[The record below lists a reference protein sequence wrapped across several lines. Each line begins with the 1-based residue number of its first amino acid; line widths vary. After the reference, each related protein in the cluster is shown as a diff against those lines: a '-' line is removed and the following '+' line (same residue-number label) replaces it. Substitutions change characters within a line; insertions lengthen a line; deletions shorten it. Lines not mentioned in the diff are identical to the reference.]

1 MIRKFTFLLL
11 LLGGLYTFAD
21 NGDTLIIQ
29 TIDFNTPVNPG
40 WNAPREGYY
49 VFPSDTMRYSKVLM
63 YHTLKCDPTQ
73 NPACGEWDYTT
84 HTYLYDHTGVYDSNL
99 LYHPNYIAAGSSPD
113 SFMYM
118 DEVSLKY
125 RSWLEYTNITTASGT
140 AEIGNASTSIPLNA
154 PQESDNGRQQFLYT
168 AAELNTAGLSA
179 GDITG
184 MQLSFV
190 NTSAKL
196 EKFTVRMAETDLES
210 IDPGEFINTGLSK
223 VFKKDM
229 SFTTTGWNHI
239 PFSFPFNWDGTTNL
253 IVDISYDGDE
263 NNLVCE
269 LNAEPASY
277 NSAIAAF
284 DNNNCLYFHQGD
296 FVDVPVNG
304 ISNLDSAITISFW
317 AYGNY
322 LQPINNSAL
331 EGFNEDGD
339 RVLNIHLPWS
349 NGNVYWDCGTNGV
362 ADRIFRS
369 CYPEIYKGSWNHWA
383 FTKDLNTGH
392 MWIFLNGFPFH
403 TGTGKTKPI
412 DGITSFKI
420 GSNGNGASNYEGMI
434 DELRIFSTA
443 LDQPTIKAWMNKDLN
458 PSHPA
463 YDQLLAYFQ
472 FNEDNGFSTEDNSS
486 YAAEGSLN
494 GYPEWE
500 NYHGKNRVM
509 NFNQL
514 SSRPVVKLENGNYD
528 PMALDSIVRIDTTAY
543 NQVMIVMF
551 EDFNNPTQPTDTLV
565 KWPHYYNDFV
575 FDAGGN
581 TLDSTL
587 VIPDHILYKIESPYY
602 VQYEI
607 LAPYELGRFI
617 TPYGNNL
624 SLGDGF
630 TWVYDVTDF
639 VQFLH
644 DTVHLTAG
652 NFQELLDL
660 KFYMIEGIPPRDVI
674 DMQTIWRGYWPLN
687 NFVEKCPPKTVFI
700 DPQAEMFSLK
710 VTTSGHEFDNATNC
724 AEFCQ
729 KTHTVD
735 IDSITRYSWE
745 ILDECADNALYPQ
758 GGTWIYDRAGWCP
771 GAKVTER
778 NWEITPF
785 ISSDSVTLDYNC
797 EYDEFGRYSV
807 SSYFV
812 SYSSPNFSLDAA
824 IEEIISPNTRKIHGR
839 FNPMCGMPEIVIQNT
854 GSDSLFTLDIQYG
867 PQSGIMQTFNWSGS
881 LGFLEKETVS
891 LPPIDWTGWENG
903 NNNFIVTLS
912 NPNGGGDE
920 YDFNNSMKS
929 QFELTPEYPNEF
941 FIKLK
946 TNKVAYQNYYEI
958 LDADGNVVFM
968 RDDFE
973 NETTYQDTVYLAD
986 GCYTFILHDSGDNGI
1001 SFWAN
1006 TQGSGYLLF
1015 RDLTGANLFYF
1026 NPDFGKFTRKDF
1038 TVGLAV
1044 DIAEPARDDFF
1055 ELYPNPS
1062 SGILHLYSGQAF
1074 SQDISISVY
1083 DSRGTHILIESLK
1096 AGSSNMDI
1104 DLSAYPAGLYF
1115 CTIQHEEAVSVKKI
1129 ILTK

>member
-11 LLGGLYTFAD
+11 LLGGFCTFAD
-21 NGDTLIIQ
+21 NGDTLVIQ

-40 WNAPREGYY
+40 WNAPREGFY
-49 VFPSDTMRYSKVLM
+49 VFPSDTMRYAKILM

-73 NPACGEWDYTT
+73 SPACGEWDYTT
-84 HTYLYDHTGVYDSNL
+84 HTYLFDHTGTYDSNL
-99 LYHPNYIAAGSSPD
+99 YYHPNFIAAGSSPD

-118 DEVSLKY
+118 DDVSWKY
-125 RSWLEYTNITTASGT
+125 RARLEYTNFTTPSAT
-140 AEIGNASTSIPLNA
+140 ATIGSASTTIPLNA
-154 PQESDNGRQQFLYT
+154 PQESDNGRQQFLFT
-168 AAELNTAGLSA
+168 ADELSAGGLSA

-184 MQLSFV
+184 MQLSFA
-190 NTSAKL
+190 NTSGML
-196 EKFTVRMAETDLES
+196 PKFSLRLAATDADS
-210 IDPGEFINTGLSK
+210 IAPDEFINTG
-223 VFKKDM
+223 
-229 SFTTTGWNHI
+229 FTTVYNKDLPPSTIGWNHI
-239 PFSFPFNWDGTTNL
+239 PFSFPFNWDGSSNIL
-253 IVDISYDGDE
+253 VDISYDKDE
-263 NNLVCE
+263 NTSAVE
-269 LNAEPASY
+269 LDAEATAFK
-277 NSAIAAF
+277 SAISSF
-284 DNNNCLYFHQGD
+284 DNNNCLSFHQGD
-296 FVDVPVNG
+296 FVEVPVDGLN
-304 ISNLDSAITISFW
+304 NLDSAITISFW
-317 AYGNY
+317 SYGNY
-322 LQPINNSAL
+322 MQPLNNSIL
-331 EGFNEDGD
+331 EGLNEDGE
-339 RVLNIHLPWS
+339 RVVNIHHPWS
-349 NGNVYWDCGTNGV
+349 NGNVYWDCGTNG
-362 ADRIFRS
+362 AYDRIFRS

-383 FTKDLNTGH
+383 FTKDLNTGQ

-403 TGTGKTKPI
+403 TGTGKYKSI
-412 DGITSFKI
+412 EGISSFKI

-434 DELRIFSTA
+434 DELRVFDIA
-443 LDQPTIKAWMNKDLN
+443 LDQPTIKAWMNKDLD

-463 YDQLLAYFQ
+463 YDHLLLYLQ
-472 FNEDNGFSTEDNSS
+472 FNEGSGLSTTDNSS
-486 YAAEGSLN
+486 YGVEGKLN
-494 GYPEWE
+494 GYPEWQ

-514 SSRPVVKLENGNYD
+514 DGRPIVKLENGNYD
-528 PMALDSIVRIDTTAY
+528 PMTLDSIVRVDTLPF

-551 EDFNNPTQPTDTLV
+551 EDFNNPTQATDTLS
-565 KWPHYYNDFV
+565 KWPHYYNNFV

-581 TLDSTL
+581 TIDSTL
-587 VIPDHILYKIESPYY
+587 VSPDHILYKIESPYY

-607 LAPYELGRFI
+607 LDPYELGRFI

-644 DTVHLTAG
+644 DTVHLKAG

-674 DMQTIWRGYWPLN
+674 NTQTMWRGYWPLN
-687 NFVEKCPPKTVFI
+687 NFENACPPKTVYV
-700 DPQAEMFSLK
+700 DPMAEMFSLK

-724 AEFCQ
+724 AEFCE

-735 IDSITRYSWE
+735 VDGISRYSWE
-745 ILDECADNALYPQ
+745 IIDECADNALYPQ

-785 ISSDSVTLDYNC
+785 INSDSVTLDYNC

-812 SYSSPNFSLDAA
+812 TYSAPNFSLDAA
-824 IEEIISPNTRKIHGR
+824 IDEIISPNTRKIYGR

-854 GSDSLFTLDIQYG
+854 GADTLFTLDIQYG
-867 PQSGIMQTFNWSGS
+867 PQSGNMQTYTWTGS
-881 LGFLEKETVS
+881 LGFLEKESVL
-891 LPPIDWTGWENG
+891 LPQIDWTGWING
-903 NNNFIVTLS
+903 NNNFTVTVS
-912 NPNGGGDE
+912 NPNGGADE
-920 YDFNNSMKS
+920 YAYNNSMKS
-929 QFELTPEYPNEF
+929 QFQLTPEYPNEF
-941 FIKLK
+941 VIKFK

-958 LDADGNVVFM
+958 LDAEGNVVFM

-973 NETTYQDTVYLAD
+973 NETTYQDTIYLAS
-986 GCYTFILHDSGDNGI
+986 GCYSYVLHDSGDNGI

-1015 RDLTGANLFYF
+1015 RDLTGTNLFYF

-1044 DIAEPARDDFF
+1044 DIAEPERDAFF

-1062 SGILHLYSGQAF
+1062 SGMLHLSS
-1074 SQDISISVY
+1074 SQEFGEDITISIY
-1083 DSRGTHILIESLK
+1083 DSRGTQISIESLK
-1096 AGSSNMDI
+1096 AGNINLDI
-1104 DLSAYPAGLYF
+1104 NLSAYPAGLYF
-1115 CTIQHEEAVSVKKI
+1115 CTIQHGETVSVKKV